1 MILKHNRFKSV
12 QAWVILLACELVLG
26 CAITKQSSGP
36 EPDLSRREKV
46 FLEVTTRYSKP
57 DLNLN
62 RSKLGILPLK
72 CNKPELGVIIS
83 DTLEIH
89 LRDSSLKIVER
100 SYLSRKLKKEGVRSR
115 GLTGDIDYEEIAK
128 AGDVDYI
135 LTGTVATIER
145 EYTSA
150 YVSRKMAYTEVM
162 GVTVQVVKASTGEVA
177 MSIVYN
183 VPREREWY
191 EPSIIA
197 EILATAI
204 KYELWKQNLPHDV
217 QKK

>member
-1 MILKHNRFKSV
+1 MTLKYNRFKSV
-12 QAWVILLACELVLG
+12 TAWVILLACELVLG
-26 CAITKQSSGP
+26 CATTKQSSGP
-36 EPDLSRREKV
+36 EPNLSRREKV

-57 DLNLN
+57 DVNLN

-100 SYLSRKLKKEGVRSR
+100 SYLSRQLKKKGVTTN
-115 GLTGDIDYEEIAK
+115 GLIEDIDYAEIAK
-128 AGDVDYI
+128 ACDVDYL

-150 YVSRKMAYTEVM
+150 YVSRKVAYTEVM
-162 GVTVQVVKASTGEVA
+162 GVTAHIVKTTTGEVA
-177 MSIVYN
+177 MSVVYN
-183 VPREREWY
+183 VPREVKWY

-197 EILATAI
+197 EVLATAI
-204 KYELWKQNLPHDV
+204 KYELWKQNLPYDV
-217 QKK
+217 RQ